1 MDFNKIISST
11 RNYNFHS
18 HTQFCDGKAPMAEMA
33 RAAVAAGMVHYGFT
47 PHSPIPIPSPCNM
60 KASDVEEFIAEV
72 KRIAADPQLADCHFY
87 TGMEVD
93 YLSPEWG
100 PANDYFKSLP
110 LDYTIG
116 SVHFIPSQSG
126 EPVDIDGHFDSFSR
140 RMHDHFRGDIDYVVQ
155 TFFDQNRAMIEQGG
169 FDILGHFDKV
179 GQNASYYAPGI
190 EDGEHYRSLV
200 DSLIDLIIERRLTI
214 ELNTKARAEHGRFFP
229 GERYLPRLVAAGI
242 PILVNSDAHRP
253 DRITASRAEAFALLD
268 KFATQAEQDP
278 KTRVNA

>member
-1 MDFNKIISST
+1 MNFKEIISTT

-18 HTQFCDGKAPMAEMA
+18 HTQFCDGRAPMHTMA
-33 RAAVAAGMVHYGFT
+33 AAAVAAGMEHYGFT
-47 PHSPIPIPSPCNM
+47 PHSPIPIASPCNM
-60 KASDVEEFIAEV
+60 SAESVEEYFAES
-72 KRIAADPQLADCHFY
+72 KRISADPALSGCRFY

-100 PANDYFKSLP
+100 PSHPYFAGLG

-140 RMHDHFRGDIDYVVQ
+140 RMREHFRGDIDYVVE
-155 TFFDQNRAMIEQGG
+155 TFFGQSRAMIEAGG

-190 EDGEHYRSLV
+190 EDGEHYRKLADELV
-200 DSLIDLIIERRLTI
+200 DLIIARKLTI
-214 ELNTKARAEHGRFFP
+214 ELNTKARNEHGRFFP
-229 GERYLPRLVAAGI
+229 AVRYLPRLIGAGI
-242 PILVNSDAHRP
+242 TILVNSDAHHP
-253 DRITASRAEAFALLD
+253 DRITASRDEAFAILD
-268 KFATQAEQDP
+268 TLKA
-278 KTRVNA
+278 